1 MGADATCLSNGDLST
16 LQYLCR
22 PILQE
27 LNFPEFTACQTA
39 QPKLVVGRGPHKGQ
53 LSSGRCGLTRREWII
68 KTGSLVREGGGAVD
82 SAHVTLP
89 SVLLRSASQ

>member
-27 LNFPEFTACQTA
+27 LNFLIGHWSDFWNAVTSSSLTTTGQMTGGPE
-39 QPKLVVGRGPHKGQ
+39 L
-53 LSSGRCGLTRREWII
+53 L
-68 KTGSLVREGGGAVD
+68 GG
-82 SAHVTLP
+82 
-89 SVLLRSASQ
+89 

>member
-27 LNFPEFTACQTA
+27 LNLLPFLSRRSDSLWVSAFTLYVALVGKDACGQFI
-39 QPKLVVGRGPHKGQ
+39 VGND
-53 LSSGRCGLTRREWII
+53 TI
-68 KTGSLVREGGGAVD
+68 
-82 SAHVTLP
+82 
-89 SVLLRSASQ
+89 